1 MEEAFKEVV
10 LIEVYVASPPTFK
23 CKRMIELA
31 EEIAKDFPEKIKI
44 NIYYK
49 GQPIPDDAT
58 SGFRGSLKSIGI
70 PSIFIDGRWV
80 ATTNIPEKEKVE
92 KIVEEDLQMMEKYLK
107 EHGGT

>member
-1 MEEAFKEVV
+1 MEETFKPRV
-10 LIEVYVASPPTFK
+10 LIEIYVASPPTFK
-23 CKRMIELA
+23 CKRMIELS
-31 EEIAKDFPEKIKI
+31 EEAEKIKI

-80 ATTNIPEKEKVE
+80 ATTNIPDREKVE
-92 KIVEEDLQMMEKYLK
+92 EIVEEDLKMMEKYLK
-107 EHGGT
+107 EHGGS

>member
-49 GQPIPDDAT
+49 GQSIPDDAT
-58 SGFRGSLKSIGI
+58 SGFKGSLKSIGI